1 MTSTLDSL
9 SSSLLSNTL
18 PPLFLS
24 RSYPSL
30 RPLSSYFRDLIK
42 RIEMFKNWIISGPPK
57 IFWLPGFFF
66 TQSFFTGVLQNFA
79 RKQKISIESMG
90 WKVVV
95 RGDMTFTETKAEK
108 LKQYKKYSQNL
119 VGQYESQDHKNEVN
133 YDEEP
138 FDGMEVGIKGDFA
151 EKSTH
156 NHDKNDEFSDEKLFD
171 GLGVEVNGLWLEGG
185 KWNEQ
190 KGRLE
195 DGVEGDVFFNMPEV
209 FLLVYVFYF
218 CL

>member
-79 RKQKISIESMG
+79 RKQKISIENMG

-95 RGDMTFTETKAEK
+95 RG
-108 LKQYKKYSQNL
+108 
-119 VGQYESQDHKNEVN
+119 G
-133 YDEEP
+133 
-138 FDGMEVGIKGDFA
+138 
-151 EKSTH
+151 
-156 NHDKNDEFSDEKLFD
+156 DEKLLD
-171 GLGVEVNGLWLEGG
+171 DLGVEVNGLWLEGG

-190 KGRLE
+190 EGRLE

-209 FLLVYVFYF
+209 FLLVFIF
-218 CL
+218 